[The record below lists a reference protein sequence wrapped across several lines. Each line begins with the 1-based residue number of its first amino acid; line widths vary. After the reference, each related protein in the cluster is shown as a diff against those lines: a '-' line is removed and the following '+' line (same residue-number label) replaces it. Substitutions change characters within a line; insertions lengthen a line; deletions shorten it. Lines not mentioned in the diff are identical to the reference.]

1 MHSTAE
7 IANTY
12 HDLAKKKLYVGN
24 LIPFEQWL
32 PKKVLGMRVHWN
44 AIWSHR
50 LAMEVACQL
59 SENGDYGTYF
69 KALEEYWRQY
79 KKLYSTM
86 PLCSNKSI
94 SHYVGQCSLDA
105 VLGKVNENNIL
116 TLDKALKKVAKD
128 GGFVEGGH
136 YSKYVTDCFD
146 RVETLF
152 DKWYGESDNE
162 ILKMTYRRIK
172 NNVAEVKR
180 WQQLI
185 SDTDGVMA
193 VIGDGWHEK
202 VIPTNEEGTFEYD
215 DMTIIRKGLWVI
227 IKNHRINGW
236 ALHQHP
242 HCNEILIAH
251 DKDWLTKGSGMPSY
265 KHVMAK
271 PFKWRR
277 PRNHF
282 FTESKWDRC
291 WIWRHRKPWTVD
303 TSGGRLVDFADD
315 KDWIIKG
322 SGMPSYKNGSTITIG
337 ETGKKTIRWPG
348 ERDNVSKGDNSLSWG
363 YGKFTFTVEG
373 VNIKL
378 LEKDYAYAATTYRN
392 EQKIPVVRISGENIK
407 TRIMV
412 NDK

>member
-1 MHSTAE
+1 MHSTAV

-12 HDLAKKKLYVGN
+12 HALEKKEIYVGN
-24 LIPFEQWL
+24 LTPFEQWL
-32 PKKVLGMRVHWN
+32 PRKVLGMRVHWN

-50 LAMEVACQL
+50 IAMEISCQL
-59 SENGDYGTYF
+59 FEQGDVGTYL
-69 KALEEYWRQY
+69 KAMEKYWQEY

-105 VLGKVNENNIL
+105 VLGKVNEKNIL

-162 ILKMTYRRIK
+162 TLKTTYRCIK
-172 NNVAEVKR
+172 KNVAEVKR

-202 VIPTNEEGTFEYD
+202 VIPTNEEGVFEYD

-282 FTESKWDRC
+282 FTESKWD
-291 WIWRHRKPWTVD
+291 WWALWRHRKPWTVD
-303 TSGGRLVDFADD
+303 TSGGRLVDL
-315 KDWIIKG
+315 
-322 SGMPSYKNGSTITIG
+322 NGSTITIG
-337 ETGKKTIRWPG
+337 ETGKKTVRWPG
-348 ERDNVSKGDNSLSWG
+348 ERENVGKGDNSLNWN
-363 YGKFTFTVEG
+363 YGKFSFTVEG
-373 VNIKL
+373 INIKL
-378 LEKDYAYAATTYRN
+378 LEKDHAYVATTYRN
-392 EQKIPVVRISGENIK
+392 EEEIPVIRISGEKIK